1 MPVCAASFVFFSQE
15 RIHQSRFE
23 DKYNVDIMPDPE
35 TGETK
40 MISRESENEKKRK
53 KKKRIGED
61 GEEIPKKMN
70 RKKAMKL
77 KRKEKLAEKM
87 VSYTVFFYLICVL
100 YSSKGGS
107 KRHMTLS
114 LEKHKCLL
122 YHTACLR
129 NIVCTGKVLL

>member
-1 MPVCAASFVFFSQE
+1 
-15 RIHQSRFE
+15 
-23 DKYNVDIMPDPE
+23 MPDPE

-53 KKKRIGED
+53 KKKKVGED

-87 VSYTVFFYLICVL
+87 VSYLDIRY
-100 YSSKGGS
+100 
-107 KRHMTLS
+107 LS
-114 LEKHKCLL
+114 LSRTVSPK
-122 YHTACLR
+122 
-129 NIVCTGKVLL
+129 